1 MELRLTNRTAE
12 ARRLHEGLDRFL
24 SGYPVAPKTRLAIE
38 LAMEELF
45 ANLVDHGFPDG
56 LEHVIVMRCAVRD
69 DALHIQVEDDGIPF
83 DLTLSPDP
91 DLSLPMDER
100 PIGGLGVF
108 MIRRSMDELR
118 YERRD
123 GMNVLHLVKRLR

>member
-1 MELRLTNRTAE
+1 MELRLSNRPAE
-12 ARRLHEGLDRFL
+12 ARRIHEVLERVL
-24 SGYPVAPKTRLAIE
+24 SEHPVAPKTRLSIE

-56 LEHVIVMRCAVRD
+56 REHVIVMRCAVKE
-69 DALHIQVEDDGIPF
+69 DALHIEVEDDGIPF

-91 DLSLPMDER
+91 DLTLPIDER

-108 MIRRSMDELR
+108 MIRRSMDELH
-118 YERRD
+118 YERR
-123 GMNVLHLVKRLR
+123 GALNVLHLVKRLR